1 MLKLLEAIRQE
12 NKREREEIKS
22 RLARIEAMVGQ
33 VLASGAASGMATPT
47 NRRAK
52 WQYAFHLISWSNRKE
67 KTFPNLVMH
76 PGNSVTGLLYN
87 FEF

>member
-33 VLASGAASGMATPT
+33 VIESGAASGLATPT
-47 NRRAK
+47 NRREK
-52 WQYAFHLISWSNRKE
+52 KTICVYDFQPNSIFTSKNGSEFSYAIVKFCNRF
-67 KTFPNLVMH
+67 TL
-76 PGNSVTGLLYN
+76 
-87 FEF
+87 